1 VRFNYAESLTDPAY
15 YVPLAQACEDAGYD
29 GFIVPDSIAYPAVS
43 DTKYPFNPDGSREFL
58 EDKPFLD
65 PFTMIAA
72 LGAVTELIR
81 FVTFVVKLPIRHPVL
96 VAKQASTVA
105 VLTNNR
111 FALGVGTSPWPED
124 YELVGV
130 AWKKLGRRM
139 DECIKISRGLTA
151 GGWFEHHGEVFEVPS
166 VKMAPAPDRPI
177 PVLIGGHGE
186 PALKRAAQIGDGW
199 MHGGGDPEELP
210 GMLDRL
216 AELRSEAGRENA
228 PFEIHVISADAYS
241 IDGLKRLEEIGV
253 TDVMV
258 GFRWPYEVGP
268 DTQPLSEKLDHLRGY
283 ADRVI
288 AKFRS

>member
-1 VRFNYAESLTDPAY
+1 MRFNYAESLTDPAY
-15 YVPLAQACEDAGYD
+15 YAPLAQACEDAGYD

-72 LGAVTELIR
+72 LGAVTERLR

-130 AWKKLGRRM
+130 PWKNRGRRM
-139 DECIKISRGLTA
+139 DECIQIIRGLTA
-151 GGWFEHHGEVFEVPS
+151 GGWFEYHGEVFEVPS

-186 PALKRAAQIGDGW
+186 PALKRAAEIGDGW
-199 MHGGGDPEELP
+199 MHGGGDPKELP

-216 AELRSEAGRENA
+216 AQLRSDAGRA
-228 PFEIHVISADAYS
+228 GATFEIHVISADAYS
-241 IDGLKRLEEIGV
+241 LDGLRRLEEIGV

-268 DTQPLSEKLDHLRGY
+268 DLQPLGEKLDHLRGY